1 MAKKKVPNTN
11 AAPRGKCE
19 TCAYCRFISQTP
31 DGKYLGG
38 LCEIGLKIRGVNT
51 LPAEQTCSSW
61 SEKRE
66 I

>member
-1 MAKKKVPNTN
+1 MAKKKVPNTKTE
-11 AAPRGKCE
+11 ARGKCDS
-19 TCAYCRFISQTP
+19 CAYCRFVSEVE
-31 DGKYLGG
+31 GKYLGG
-38 LCEIGLKIRGVNT
+38 LCEIGLKVRGFNT